1 MSLKR
6 PVTLAQAR
14 RWPAAAKRRE
24 SFCARMGGMREKL
37 TSDRVARD
45 PRSAINQAL
54 AAWDCDEPE
63 GLERK
68 HVSKGIRPMK
78 ITRKM
83 VGTEARKNPTE
94 LGTYGPFYH
103 DPESVLTEAQIER
116 KAESYMDRL
125 DRLLMRNE
133 ITQQQYDREN
143 KALSKWVKDQY
154 AKRKRNPGRKPA
166 RTKNPRAGAQ
176 KRIVARYARV
186 PMASINW
193 SSMAMGD
200 DRTPLTFVFSETEQA
215 ASSYRSYKLPDK
227 VVKNR
232 SFQALANALPENM
245 MTASLEQIRD
255 IARRFM
261 R

>member
-1 MSLKR
+1 
-6 PVTLAQAR
+6 
-14 RWPAAAKRRE
+14 
-24 SFCARMGGMREKL
+24 MREQL
-37 TSDRVARD
+37 TSERVARD
-45 PRSAINQAL
+45 PRSKINRAL
-54 AAWDCDEPE
+54 AAWDCDVPE
-63 GLERK
+63 LLQAK
-68 HVSKGIRPMK
+68 HTTKGIRPMK
-78 ITRKM
+78 ITRNM
-83 VGTEARKNPTE
+83 VGAEAKKNPAPIKWKLYDKESRTQSAIVGGVEVLVTPVRGVAEARSYDLPDWTRAILEVGPDADHVNVQLPYGSMRDAKDPYNVQGGIEFARKNKT
-94 LGTYGPFYH
+94 
-103 DPESVLTEAQIER
+103 R
-116 KAESYMDRL
+116 K
-125 DRLLMRNE
+125 
-133 ITQQQYDREN
+133 
-143 KALSKWVKDQY
+143 
-154 AKRKRNPGRKPA
+154 NPARKPA